1 MLRVF
6 KPYGTGSSIATMGQD
21 SETCFVALNLI
32 YVLNELRH
40 SNSIFAS
47 LQRNRDVSQAQ
58 FVAGIVKTTRIDVQN
73 EFVSYG
79 DVVNALAIV
88 EGEEKYTTLK
98 LTVNSMIK
106 KYVDKVKKRTKKKEE
121 ETEPEVIE

>member
-1 MLRVF
+1 MDVSVDID
-6 KPYGTGSSIATMGQD
+6 KSA
-21 SETCFVALNLI
+21 ETETSFLTLGLVSALND
-32 YVLNELRH
+32 LRR
-40 SNSIFAS
+40 SNSTFAQ
-47 LQRNRDVSQAQ
+47 LQRNRDFSQAQ